1 MKDVKAGLTGI
12 LIGLFFVAGCGDQ
25 GKERKEAKV
34 DQEAA
39 EQKAK
44 PETMAEPAH
53 QKIVV
58 SDLKIC
64 EEIRSRTPIKVG
76 TRFPRTVRK
85 LYCFSEIR
93 GAEKPTTI
101 SHIWYYKGKMMAD
114 VTLSVD
120 YERMRTWSSKN
131 IQSDWVGE
139 WQVYVISA
147 YGNVLDSIKFTIE

>member
-1 MKDVKAGLTGI
+1 MKDVKAGLVGI
-12 LIGLFFVAGCGDQ
+12 LIGLLSVAGCGDQ
-25 GKERKEAKV
+25 GKEREKGEVGRDAGV
-34 DQEAA
+34 
-39 EQKAK
+39 QKAK
-44 PETMAEPAH
+44 PKTVTEPAH

-58 SDLKIC
+58 SNLKIC
-64 EEIRSRTPIKVG
+64 QEIRSRTPIKVG
-76 TRFPRTVRK
+76 TRFPKTVRQ

-93 GAEKPTTI
+93 AAEEPTTI

-139 WQVYVISA
+139 WQVYVVSA
-147 YGNVLDSIKFTIE
+147 HGNVLDSIEFTIE